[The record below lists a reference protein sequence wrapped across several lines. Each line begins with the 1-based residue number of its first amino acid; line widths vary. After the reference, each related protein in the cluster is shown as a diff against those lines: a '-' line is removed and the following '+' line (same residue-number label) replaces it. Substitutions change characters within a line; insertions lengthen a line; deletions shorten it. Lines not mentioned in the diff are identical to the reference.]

1 MAAKKVKADAK
12 ESKLTPKQRLFV
24 QYYCGNG
31 TEAVKRAGYTGSE
44 ATLNVQAT
52 RLLRND
58 KIAEAIQKRVE
69 TLSKPYIMS
78 REERQA
84 FWSEVAKSS
93 EQDMKD
99 RLKAS
104 ELLGKSEG
112 DFLDRI
118 KLSGDAAEPVR
129 FIIEGDSG

>member
-24 QYYCGNG
+24 QYYCGNA
-31 TEAVKRAGYTGSE
+31 TDAARKAGYKGNDN
-44 ATLNVQAT
+44 TLSIVGFENLRKHNVQA
-52 RLLRND
+52 
-58 KIAEAIQKRVE
+58 AIQARQE
-69 TLSKPYIMS
+69 M
-78 REERQA
+78 EERPEVANRQDRQK
-84 FWSEVAKSS
+84 FWSEVMSS
-93 EQDMKD
+93 AEVDMKD

-118 KLSGDAAEPVR
+118 KLSGDATEPVR

>member
-24 QYYCGNG
+24 QYYCGNA
-31 TEAVKRAGYTGSE
+31 TDAARLAGYKGNDN
-44 ATLNVQAT
+44 TLSIVGFENLRKPNVQA
-52 RLLRND
+52 
-58 KIAEAIQKRVE
+58 AIQARQE
-69 TLSKPYIMS
+69 M
-78 REERQA
+78 EERPEVANRKDRQK
-84 FWSEVAKSS
+84 FWSEVMSS
-93 EQDMKD
+93 AEVDMKD

-118 KLSGDAAEPVR
+118 KLSGDATEPVR

>member
-12 ESKLTPKQRLFV
+12 ESKQLTTKQRLFV
-24 QYYCGNG
+24 QYYTGNSA
-31 TEAVKRAGYTGSE
+31 EAARKAGYKDKRADAIGYE
-44 ATLNVQAT
+44 N
-52 RLLRND
+52 LR
-58 KIAEAIQKRVE
+58 KPEIIEAIRNRQEIEER
-69 TLSKPYIMS
+69 PHIMS

-118 KLSGDAAEPVR
+118 KLSGDATEPVR

>member
-24 QYYCGNG
+24 QYYCGNA
-31 TEAVKRAGYTGSE
+31 TDAARKAGYKGNDN
-44 ATLNVQAT
+44 TLSIVGFENLRKPNVQA
-52 RLLRND
+52 
-58 KIAEAIQKRVE
+58 AIQARQE
-69 TLSKPYIMS
+69 I
-78 REERQA
+78 EERPKVANRQDRQK
-84 FWSEVAKSS
+84 FWSEVMSS
-93 EQDMKD
+93 AEVDMKD